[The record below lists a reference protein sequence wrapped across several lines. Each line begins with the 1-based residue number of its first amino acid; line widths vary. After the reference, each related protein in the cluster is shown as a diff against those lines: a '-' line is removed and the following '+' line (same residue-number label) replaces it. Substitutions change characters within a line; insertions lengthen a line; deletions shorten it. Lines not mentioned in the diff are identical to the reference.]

1 MVLAA
6 DGPAVPRDAALPN
19 GGAVRTQAASIAELI
34 IDLQARGMRVEVPI
48 ERRQGGAGPSDSGML
63 WIGGFPVTVPTDNA
77 LAQSS
82 PYVLAAEDDGY
93 AVYRDGERVAE
104 ATGQRRP
111 RFYDLQTADGIPYW
125 KIALLHLDS
134 FASTVVQTCTYWGN
148 DDQCKFCGIGLSLA
162 AGRTIV
168 KKTPDQLAEVAV
180 AAKTLDAAID
190 ATLTTGS
197 SHGVD
202 RGARYVARCGQ
213 AVKRAAGLPVEVQ
226 FEPPAD
232 LGVLD
237 EVVDMGIDSVG
248 IHIETFDPKVLA
260 HVAHRNRTLLRNLG
274 ARGRDLRRRTGLD
287 VRDPRDGRRSG
298 AHGRGLPPCNRHRR
312 VPVRCPAPPGGG
324 QSHAGRAAAAGCV

>member
-134 FASTVVQTCTYWGN
+134 FPVRSCRRAPTGGTTISAS
-148 DDQCKFCGIGLSLA
+148 SA
-162 AGRTIV
+162 AS
-168 KKTPDQLAEVAV
+168 
-180 AAKTLDAAID
+180 
-190 ATLTTGS
+190 GS
-197 SHGVD
+197 RWR
-202 RGARYVARCGQ
+202 RGAR
-213 AVKRAAGLPVEVQ
+213 
-226 FEPPAD
+226 
-232 LGVLD
+232 
-237 EVVDMGIDSVG
+237 S
-248 IHIETFDPKVLA
+248 
-260 HVAHRNRTLLRNLG
+260 
-274 ARGRDLRRRTGLD
+274 
-287 VRDPRDGRRSG
+287 
-298 AHGRGLPPCNRHRR
+298 
-312 VPVRCPAPPGGG
+312 
-324 QSHAGRAAAAGCV
+324 